1 MLPAGAKVF
10 KLPPPASVLK
20 LNSATGSELKG
31 REIIR
36 KFREGWFVGRVLKQ
50 ASDQSI
56 KDGARIANYR
66 IFYEADDELLSQALY
81 ANSYGRDA
89 SSGGLVD
96 ARRDARQGTGG
107 GPRTGSHA
115 PSCWGCGLRVGG
127 GLGQRMGCIQGC
139 RA

>member
-1 MLPAGAKVF
+1 M
-10 KLPPPASVLK
+10 LK

-89 SSGGLVD
+89 SSPVGAWMLVATRGKGLV
-96 ARRDARQGTGG
+96 A
-107 GPRTGSHA
+107 A
-115 PSCWGCGLRVGG
+115 PAPALMPPAAW
-127 GLGQRMGCIQGC
+127 
-139 RA
+139 AAD